1 MFHTIVFCQTGVPVI
16 RGIFS
21 SELGD
26 FNKHFAKEDYMAKKR
41 GKAVS
46 FDAMVKFFMR
56 NYDIPTKQDV
66 EKLIEKMDRI
76 ENLIRATSDGSLRNL
91 NRKAARGKNKTAG
104 RSPVRTASDQ
114 VLETIKRF
122 REGVGF
128 ADIQA
133 RSGFGDKKL
142 RNIIFRLNKLGK
154 IKRKSRGIY
163 IAT

>member
-1 MFHTIVFCQTGVPVI
+1 
-16 RGIFS
+16 
-21 SELGD
+21 
-26 FNKHFAKEDYMAKKR
+26 MAKKR
-41 GKAVS
+41 GKSVS

-56 NYDIPTKQDV
+56 NYDIPTKKSI
-66 EKLIEKMDRI
+66 ELLMEKMDRI
-76 ENLIRATSDGSLRNL
+76 ENLIRATSGGNRPNL
-91 NRKAARGKNKTAG
+91 NRKATNAKNKTAG
-104 RSPVRTASDQ
+104 RKPVRTASDQ
-114 VLETIKRF
+114 VLEVIKRF